1 MFQKI
6 QQRFSITSSF
16 VFTLLLFKH
25 HKLFAASTGLI
36 KHFIVAGVFV
46 TFVLALLCFGTP
58 GAAQTGTGFNAK
70 INFQPASAPVPTG
83 YMADTGAVY
92 GDRGNGYT
100 YGWDADSSAHTRD
113 RDASNSPDQ
122 RYDTL
127 VHMQLYGTFTWEIAV
142 PNGTYTVRV
151 VAGDPQIFNSVYKI
165 AAEGVL
171 TVDGTPTS
179 TTPWV
184 EGTQTV
190 TVSDGKLT
198 INNALGASNNKLCF
212 VDISSTTTGG
222 NSSPATPTITAPAT
236 DGFIVNQADV
246 HMETSPAFSDPNPGD
261 THVCTDWE
269 VWTISPAERV
279 WVASCIGGPQKYH
292 IHIGD
297 GVFENSHAGRTD
309 FRYDTDYRLRARFKD
324 SSGDPNTQWS
334 AWAER
339 LFRTASQPATGG
351 PITWT
356 VTQPGYQVEIFA
368 SGFEL
373 PVNVAFVPNPGPNP
387 NDVFCYVTELYGQIK
402 VVTRN
407 GTISDYLR
415 GALNYRPSGIFP
427 GSGEQGLAG
436 IVVEPAT
443 GDVFVSM
450 LYDPEGN
457 TDGPKYPKVVRYFSN
472 NSGRVANTS
481 TTILDMV
488 GEDMYESHQI
498 SNLSIGPDGKLYVHM
513 GDGFDSST
521 AQNLNLFRGKILR
534 VNLDG
539 SAPTDNPFYNASDG
553 INAKDYVYAYGFRNP
568 FGGIWRA
575 ADNFHYT
582 VENGPSVD
590 RFAKVVRGRNY
601 LWDGSDASMSNY
613 AIYNWSPATAPVNI
627 AFIQSS
633 TFGGSGF
640 PADKM
645 DHAFVSESGPT
656 WATGPQGIY
665 GKRISE
671 FVLDASGNLV
681 SGPATLVEYTGT
693 GKATAV
699 GLTAGPDGLYFTDL
713 YVDQRFDTP
722 VATGANVLRIKYV
735 GTNNASPTVSITSP
749 TNNATFTAP
758 ATIAIEATA
767 SDSDGTVSKVEFFQG
782 ATKLGEDTTAPYS
795 FTWSNVAAGNYS
807 LTAKAT
813 DNAGATT
820 TSSVVSIT
828 VNGVPAAPTGLTA
841 TAGNAQVS
849 LSWASAAGATS
860 YNVKRSTTN
869 GGPYATIA
877 TGVTATSYTDAGLT
891 NGTTYFYVVSAVNA
905 TGESANS
912 TQASAAPQ
920 APAPSPP
927 AAPTNLVATVVSTS
941 QINLT
946 WNDNST
952 NETGFRIERCLGSN
966 CTNFAFLANVGQNTS
981 NMASYNN
988 TGLNGN
994 TWYTYRVRA
1003 FNDAGNSAYSNAP
1016 KARTPR

>member
-6 QQRFSITSSF
+6 QQRFSITFSF

-25 HKLFAASTGLI
+25 HKLFAASTVLI
-36 KHFIVAGVFV
+36 KHFIVARVFV
-46 TFVLALLCFGTP
+46 TLVLALLCLSTP
-58 GAAQTGTGFNAK
+58 LAAQ
-70 INFQPASAPVPTG
+70 
-83 YMADTGAVY
+83 
-92 GDRGNGYT
+92 
-100 YGWDADSSAHTRD
+100 
-113 RDASNSPDQ
+113 
-122 RYDTL
+122 
-127 VHMQLYGTFTWEIAV
+127 
-142 PNGTYTVRV
+142 
-151 VAGDPQIFNSVYKI
+151 
-165 AAEGVL
+165 
-171 TVDGTPTS
+171 
-179 TTPWV
+179 
-184 EGTQTV
+184 
-190 TVSDGKLT
+190 
-198 INNALGASNNKLCF
+198 
-212 VDISSTTTGG
+212 TGG
-222 NSSPATPTITAPAT
+222 NSSPATPTIIAPAR

-246 HMETSPAFSDPNPGD
+246 HMETSPAFSDPNSGD
-261 THVCTDWE
+261 THLCTDWE

-279 WVASCIGGPQKYH
+279 WVASCIGGPQRYH
-292 IHIGD
+292 THIGD
-297 GVFENSHAGRTD
+297 GVFENSHAGRAD
-309 FRYDTDYRLRARFKD
+309 FKYDTDYRLLARFKD

-339 LFRTASQPATGG
+339 RFRTATQPAPGG

-356 VTQPGYQVEIFA
+356 VKQPGYQVEIFA

-427 GSGEQGLAG
+427 GNGEQGLTG
-436 IVVEPAT
+436 IVVDPIS
-443 GDVFVSM
+443 GDVFASM
-450 LYDPEGN
+450 LYASQEGN
-457 TDGPKYPKVVRYFSN
+457 ASAEKYSKVVRYSSN

-488 GEDMYESHQI
+488 GEVTFESHQI
-498 SNLSIGPDGKLYVHM
+498 SNLSIGPDGKLYVHT
-513 GDGFDSST
+513 GDGFDWST
-521 AQNLNLFRGKILR
+521 AQNLNMFRGKILR
-534 VNLDG
+534 ANLDG

-575 ADNFHYT
+575 ADNFHYS

-601 LWDGSDASMSNY
+601 LWDNSDASMGNY

-640 PADKM
+640 PAGKM
-645 DHAFVSESGPT
+645 DHAFVTESGPT
-656 WATGPQGIY
+656 LATGPQGIY

-681 SGPATLVEYTGT
+681 SGPTTLIEYTGT
-693 GKATAV
+693 GKATTA

-722 VATGANVLRIKYV
+722 VATGANLLRIKYV
-735 GTNNASPTVSITSP
+735 GTSNASPAVSITSP
-749 TNNATFTAP
+749 INNATFTAP
-758 ATIAIEATA
+758 ATINIGATA
-767 SDSDGTVSKVEFFQG
+767 SDSDGTVATVEFFQG

-841 TAGNAQVS
+841 TAGNAQVL
-849 LSWASAAGATS
+849 LSWASAAGATN
-860 YNVKRSTTN
+860 YKVKRSTTN

-877 TGVTATSYTDAGLT
+877 TGITATSYTNTGLT

-912 TQASAAPQ
+912 TQVSAAPQ

-1016 KARTPR
+1016 KAKTGK